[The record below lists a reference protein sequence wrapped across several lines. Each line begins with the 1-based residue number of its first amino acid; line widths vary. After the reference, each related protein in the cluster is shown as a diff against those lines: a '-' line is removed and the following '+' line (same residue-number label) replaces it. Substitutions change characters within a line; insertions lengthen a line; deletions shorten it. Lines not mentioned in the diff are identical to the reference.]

1 MLPRVRHATADDL
14 DRVERLLA
22 QLRAVPGLRERKRGS
37 FSRGSRA
44 FLHFHADGDDQIYV
58 DVRFGPDFERLRVTD
73 AAEQAEFMAR
83 VNASLRPT

>member
-1 MLPRVRHATADDL
+1 MRHATPEDL

-44 FLHFHADGDDQIYV
+44 FLHFHADADDEVYV
-58 DVRFGPDFERLRVTD
+58 DVRLGDDFERLRVTSED
-73 AAEQAEFMAR
+73 DQAEFLSKVR
-83 VNASLRPT
+83 GSLRPTH